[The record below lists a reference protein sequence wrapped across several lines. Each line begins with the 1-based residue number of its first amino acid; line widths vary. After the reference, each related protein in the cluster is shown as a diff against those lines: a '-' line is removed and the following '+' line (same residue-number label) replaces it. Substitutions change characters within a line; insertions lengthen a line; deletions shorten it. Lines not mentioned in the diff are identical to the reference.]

1 MFIECY
7 KNNGIPYLRL
17 VRSVRRPS
25 KSDPQKVTSY
35 KHTELSIG
43 PLSRFDDGKPDYVK
57 RLKESF
63 KEGRPLIDSLKPFCG
78 EPIVPEDHGLSDAE
92 DVFSVSYAHPRYCSQ
107 ILLDPVFKDLGLSEL
122 MASIKH
128 SSKIKYD
135 LAGYLR
141 LLVYGRILDP
151 ASKLATVRENHDYYT
166 PIVPDDS
173 YLYHV
178 YDTLD
183 VVYENRL
190 KIMQRINSS
199 IRKGMGR
206 DTTLLFYDVTNFYF
220 EIGDPDPDE
229 EDENGEIIE
238 KGSRKKA

>member
-25 KSDPQKVTSY
+25 KSDPQKITSY

-63 KEGRPLIDSLKPFCG
+63 KEGHPLIESLKPFCG
-78 EPIVPEDHGLSDAE
+78 EPIVPKEHGLSDAE
-92 DVFSVSYAHPRYCSQ
+92 DVFSVSFAHPRYCSQ
-107 ILLDPVFKDLGLSEL
+107 ILLDPVFKDLGLAEL

-128 SSKIKYD
+128 NSKIKYD
-135 LAGYLR
+135 LTGYLR

-151 ASKLATVRENHDYYT
+151 ASKLATVRENHD
-166 PIVPDDS
+166 
-173 YLYHV
+173 
-178 YDTLD
+178 
-183 VVYENRL
+183 
-190 KIMQRINSS
+190 
-199 IRKGMGR
+199 
-206 DTTLLFYDVTNFYF
+206 
-220 EIGDPDPDE
+220 
-229 EDENGEIIE
+229 
-238 KGSRKKA
+238 